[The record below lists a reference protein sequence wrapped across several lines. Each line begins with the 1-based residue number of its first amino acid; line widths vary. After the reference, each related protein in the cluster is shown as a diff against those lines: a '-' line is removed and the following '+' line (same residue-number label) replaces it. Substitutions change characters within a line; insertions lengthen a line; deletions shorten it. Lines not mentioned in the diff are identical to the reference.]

1 MNKIEIQDILD
12 GLSDLYRA
20 DTIEEVEKLK
30 YDYVYTEPEACK
42 YLIIKNKQVETLMKL
57 KMPYRKM
64 LLDDIYYWEQII
76 L

>member
-1 MNKIEIQDILD
+1 MNKIEIQDILV

-20 DTIEEVEKLK
+20 DTIEEVEELK
-30 YDYVYTEPEACK
+30 YDYVYTEPEASK